1 MNFATPASG
10 ESIEKRYLA
19 VNIFIGHE
27 TVICSIFT
35 KIFFFKAFLQK
46 SIILLSIFYL
56 NYFWQVLF

>member
-35 KIFFFKAFLQK
+35 KIFFQTAQQK
-46 SIILLSIFYL
+46 KHNFPK
-56 NYFWQVLF
+56 